1 MLTNAAP
8 NQAALARKIHA
19 KYPLAAIVS
28 VSPDRAPK
36 NSNRKR
42 MVDLIRRA
50 AGALAGRPLGV
61 AWQMMQRHYAR
72 EFSGL
77 PDVQVL
83 HTHDIN
89 SREVS
94 ALAAEIAAELVVV
107 SGTNLLRQPLIEML
121 LRSGRVM
128 NLHTGVSP
136 YVKGGPNCTN
146 WCLALGQ
153 PELIG
158 NTIMWLDSGIDSG
171 NIVTTEF
178 TPLTGIGSLAA
189 LQLRVMEHAHD
200 LYLRAIGHFV
210 AGSDLPSVP
219 QTTLP
224 NHRLFY
230 TRHWTI
236 PVMLRAQRTFARHV
250 RVKFANL
257 NVRPDLPAIPL
268 PPIRAR
274 D

>member
-1 MLTNAAP
+1 MRILMLTNAAP

-146 WCLALGQ
+146 WCIATNQ
-153 PELIG
+153 FHLIG
-158 NTIMWLDSGIDSG
+158 NTIMWIDIGIDSG
-171 NIVTTEF
+171 KIIASE
-178 TPLTGIGSLAA
+178 LTLFNGKESLSEVHIK
-189 LQLRVMEHAHD
+189 VMEHAHH
-200 LYLRAIGHFV
+200 LYLRAITKVVNEPLTSV
-210 AGSDLPSVP
+210 AQNDIDKGTVYYTKNWTLKFKIKLILNFKQFNYIVKSSDYVKKQSL
-219 QTTLP
+219 
-224 NHRLFY
+224 LF
-230 TRHWTI
+230 TI
-236 PVMLRAQRTFARHV
+236 KT
-250 RVKFANL
+250 
-257 NVRPDLPAIPL
+257 
-268 PPIRAR
+268 
-274 D
+274 